1 MTSLKVGMALAGMA
15 CAALAAELEPVVV
28 KGAAGE
34 MRMDARGLSLSPAVT
49 ACPASEATGEAWW
62 ALVLEPVAGRSG
74 GDVVLDSAGQSAP
87 RVKQS
92 RNGVELIYEGPL
104 SDGKTTYDLSLE
116 LTCRAHDGVFEFGG
130 KIRNDTKEWVVKGLT
145 GPVFNGIATGLA
157 QTPLLMPIGFGY
169 RFSGQPQEAKKK
181 EWNSIAWGKA
191 GDKLA
196 LSASYPSHVG
206 TMQWFAFAG
215 EASGLYFGSHDPRY
229 GAKTMRVRYDPARKA
244 FDAAF
249 QHRIFVRAGERH
261 ALPPTVVLPYAGDWH
276 TAART
281 YRAWA
286 DSVGERIEKPAWAKT
301 ASGWLLAILKQQN
314 GEIMWPYTSLTNL
327 CDVADAYGLDMIG
340 LFGWGYGGHDHLYP
354 DYDPCPLMGGEK
366 ALREGIRQAHA
377 RGKRVILYANGQ
389 LEERGTAYWTATG
402 QHLAVTRRDGGTE
415 QEFWHKYANTPGYH
429 FDIGCHATE
438 GWRERMQALALQ
450 ANDFG
455 ADGILYDQL
464 GMRGPTA
471 CYAPDHGHRVPFMS
485 YEADRKA
492 LLRGIVD
499 RMKKINPDFIVMTEG
514 FHDAILDSI
523 TCFHGCVHG
532 TFQDSAP
539 SVARRLA
546 VGAASDGLFPEMMRY
561 VYPEVASTIR
571 FPSPLV
577 DRPMANY
584 TLAYGLRYEIE
595 SRYTPDR
602 DYLLSGRIPSVEDY
616 GLVLSKPSIELVRA
630 LPREETAAYVRRA
643 AEFQKKHADL
653 LMTGRFTDTEG
664 FTLSGDQA
672 VLATGFENG
681 KTFGVLL
688 WNTSSQPAAFTL
700 RVPQAECVSASE
712 PGMDKVA
719 AFSALA
725 PQTVRLLVWKRNH
738 E

>member
-1 MTSLKVGMALAGMA
+1 MTAMKIGMALVGMA
-15 CAALAAELEPVVV
+15 CAAWAAEPAPVAV
-28 KGAAGE
+28 KGEAGE
-34 MRMDARGLSLSPAVT
+34 LRVGVKGLSLSPSVA

-62 ALVLEPVAGRSG
+62 ALVLEPTPGRRG

-92 RNGVELIYEGPL
+92 KNGLRLIYDGPL
-104 SDGKTTYDLSLE
+104 TDGKKTYPLSLE
-116 LTCRAHDGVFEFGG
+116 LTCRAKDGGFELGG
-130 KIRNDTKEWVVKGLT
+130 EIGNGSKEWAVKNFT
-145 GPVFNGIATGLA
+145 GPVFNGIATELA
-157 QTPLLMPIGFGY
+157 RTPLLMPAGFGY
-169 RFSGQPQEAKKK
+169 RFCSQPQEAKSK
-181 EWNSIAWGKA
+181 EWNAVSWAKDGV
-191 GDKLA
+191 KLA
-196 LSASYPSHVG
+196 LSASYPSHMG
-206 TMQWFAFAG
+206 TMQWCAFAG
-215 EASGLYFGSHDPRY
+215 ATSGLYFGSHDPRY
-229 GAKTMRVRYDPARKA
+229 GAKTLRVRYDPARKT
-244 FDAAF
+244 FDAAVL
-249 QHRIFVRAGERH
+249 HRTFVRPGESVV
-261 ALPPTVVLPYAGDWH
+261 LPPTVVLPYAGDWH
-276 TAART
+276 AAARA

-286 DSVGERIEKPAWAKT
+286 DSAGAQVEKPAWAKT

-354 DYDPCPLMGGEK
+354 DYNPCPLMGGEK
-366 ALREGIRQAHA
+366 ALREGIKQAHA

-389 LEERGTAYWTATG
+389 LEERGTAYWTTTG

-438 GWRERMQALALQ
+438 GWRERMLALALQ

-471 CYAPDHGHRVPFMS
+471 CYAPDHGHKVPFMS
-485 YEADRKA
+485 YEQDRKE
-492 LLRGIVD
+492 LLHQIVG

-523 TCFHGCVHG
+523 TCFHGCVRG
-532 TFQDSAP
+532 AFQDSAP
-539 SVARRLA
+539 GIARRLA
-546 VGAASDGLFPEMMRY
+546 GSDGSDGLFPELMRY
-561 VYPEVASTIR
+561 IYPEVASTIR

-602 DYLLSGRIPSVEDY
+602 DYLLTGRIPSVEDY
-616 GLVLSKPSIELVRA
+616 GLVLSKPSIDLVRE
-630 LPREETAAYVRRA
+630 LPREKTAAYVRRA
-643 AEFQKKHADL
+643 ADFQKKHAAL
-653 LMTGRFTDTEG
+653 LMTGRFRDTEG
-664 FTLSGDQA
+664 FTFSGDKA
-672 VLATGFENG
+672 VLAKGFESG
-681 KTFGVLL
+681 DRFGVLL
-688 WNTSSQPAAFTL
+688 WNTSSKPAAVAL
-700 RVPQAECVSASE
+700 SVPNAALVSASE
-712 PGMDKVA
+712 PEKEAVE

-725 PQTVRLLVWKRNH
+725 PQTVRLVEWKR
-738 E
+738 